1 MLKKKS
7 KFALIKDNFLLFL
20 AAVVILAAL
29 NTFIK
34 NLGREDRIKTT
45 VQKLETL
52 KKEQESLLQTRR
64 KVETK
69 EFIEKEVREKLGLA
83 KPEEVVVVLPKEEVL
98 RRLAPLTDEEE
109 EKMNIPI
116 WRRWIELF
124 F

>member
-1 MLKKKS
+1 MPKKKS

-34 NLGREDRIKTT
+34 SIGREDRIKTT

-116 WRRWIELF
+116 WRRWVELF